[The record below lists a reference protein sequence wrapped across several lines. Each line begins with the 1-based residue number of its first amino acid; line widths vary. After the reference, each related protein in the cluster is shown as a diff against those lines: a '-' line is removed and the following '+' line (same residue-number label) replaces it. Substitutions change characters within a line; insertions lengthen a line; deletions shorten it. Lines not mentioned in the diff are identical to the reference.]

1 MFFVFLQTMSGV
13 RRRHAGVDWS
23 LLRVVATSHTNA
35 PATGLEDS
43 WRIRARR
50 ATRVQPSLQQGMF
63 DKVLPVWV
71 DTFEMAAATLIAAI
85 DTVVNFHEG
94 MPPSLLGRAATRSL
108 ALRD

>member
-1 MFFVFLQTMSGV
+1 
-13 RRRHAGVDWS
+13 
-23 LLRVVATSHTNA
+23 
-35 PATGLEDS
+35 
-43 WRIRARR
+43 
-50 ATRVQPSLQQGMF
+50 MF